1 MRSGGCRG
9 GQSVCGEDNQFGE
22 QYINQRGKNGV
33 GKGREPHMIYIHYY
47 AG

>member
-1 MRSGGCRG
+1 MSSGGCGG
-9 GQSVCGEDNQFGE
+9 GQSVWREYNQCGDR
-22 QYINQRGKNGV
+22 YIDQRGKNGV